1 MLRDCRRR
9 VRWFSNFVVIRRI
22 SGRGRENITAGPE
35 RERGERDRR
44 NRGRYCALEIPCF
57 PINHVETRSITWNSS
72 VPAIFWRL
80 PSVSSYGQ
88 CDRAAESK
96 SLLKG
101 GVSGVPFRKRK
112 KKEKERRKRKNRE
125 REKKKERKREKR
137 RKEWPSDWKW
147 YILRRALVI
156 LGPIG
161 YFHYSLVQVRG
172 IAQKIPTRVSKYYI

>member
-125 REKKKERKREKR
+125 REKKKEKKKGEEKKRMT
-137 RKEWPSDWKW
+137 EWLKVVHFTTSTCYSWPDW
-147 YILRRALVI
+147 ILPLFSCSSSR
-156 LGPIG
+156 
-161 YFHYSLVQVRG
+161 YCSKDTH
-172 IAQKIPTRVSKYYI
+172 TRV